1 MYSAA
6 PACSLRGKGRR
17 TAVDID
23 RKIADEYGKKC
34 WKFMEIPHMPE
45 DYSSATLLLIRHG
58 QARASDGSYGPDTP
72 LSELGRAQAEKLTCT
87 LSDHLPPT
95 AVYTSPFLR
104 ALETAAPL
112 CNRLSLKPVVD
123 ARLIE
128 FELGTVS
135 LHEAQQRPDLV
146 FWQPDHS
153 GIEGGETLEKFSIRV
168 AAFCGEIAERHQGG
182 RIAIFAHAGT
192 IDAAIRWSVGLP
204 PTSPW
209 QHEFDLT
216 NASIT
221 EIVVWPRG
229 RVPGGA
235 PRYSFLRRIADVTHL
250 GELVSGL

>member
-23 RKIADEYGKKC
+23 RKIADEYGEKY
-34 WKFMEIPHMPE
+34 WKFREISPMSD

-58 QARASDGSYGPDTP
+58 QARAHDGSYGPDTP
-72 LSELGRAQAEKLTCT
+72 LSELGRTQAEKLAHA
-87 LSDHLPPT
+87 LSNDNPPT
-95 AVYTSPFLR
+95 VAYTSPFLR
-104 ALETAAPL
+104 ALETAKPL
-112 CNRLSLKPVVD
+112 CKLLSLEPVVD
-123 ARLIE
+123 ARLVE

-135 LHEAQQRPDLV
+135 LYEAQQRPDLV

-153 GIEGGETLEKFSIRV
+153 GVEGGETLEIFSLRV
-168 AAFCGEIAERHQGG
+168 AAFCAEVAERHQGD
-182 RIAIFAHAGT
+182 RVAIFAHAGT

-235 PRYSFLRRIADVTHL
+235 PRYSFLRRIADVSHL
-250 GELVSGL
+250 GELLSGL